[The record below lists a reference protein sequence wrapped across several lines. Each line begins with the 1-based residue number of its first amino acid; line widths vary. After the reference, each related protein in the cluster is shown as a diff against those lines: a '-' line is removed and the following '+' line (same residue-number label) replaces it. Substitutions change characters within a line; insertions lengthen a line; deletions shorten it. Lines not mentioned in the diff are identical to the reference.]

1 MVLSYKKERPTG
13 EVKKNNRL
21 HRFGKFQGGVFRQM
35 LIFSVEAVFTFYRL
49 KPAGLLLC
57 PERQSNQNA
66 LWLCEIIGAPEK
78 PDRLFGEEEAQRSG
92 ELFRKEN
99 DERSLC

>member
-1 MVLSYKKERPTG
+1 M
-13 EVKKNNRL
+13 
-21 HRFGKFQGGVFRQM
+21 
-35 LIFSVEAVFTFYRL
+35 SVATKVS
-49 KPAGLLLC
+49 K
-57 PERQSNQNA
+57 NA
-66 LWLCEIIGAPEK
+66 LLVLRKNGVPEK

>member
-1 MVLSYKKERPTG
+1 MTRPKGLVFCLYEHGPQTFEG
-13 EVKKNNRL
+13 
-21 HRFGKFQGGVFRQM
+21 HRARPPPVAD
-35 LIFSVEAVFTFYRL
+35 E
-49 KPAGLLLC
+49 
-57 PERQSNQNA
+57 
-66 LWLCEIIGAPEK
+66 WLNGAPDK

>member
-1 MVLSYKKERPTG
+1 MNIRTMTRPKGLVFCFTRTRPSNVRG
-13 EVKKNNRL
+13 
-21 HRFGKFQGGVFRQM
+21 HRARPPSVTDKGLRGV
-35 LIFSVEAVFTFYRL
+35 
-49 KPAGLLLC
+49 
-57 PERQSNQNA
+57 
-66 LWLCEIIGAPEK
+66 PEK

>member
-1 MVLSYKKERPTG
+1 MV
-13 EVKKNNRL
+13 VAF
-21 HRFGKFQGGVFRQM
+21 RFYSPVRAA
-35 LIFSVEAVFTFYRL
+35 LTFVGCD
-49 KPAGLLLC
+49 K
-57 PERQSNQNA
+57 SNQNA

-92 ELFRKEN
+92 ELFRQEN